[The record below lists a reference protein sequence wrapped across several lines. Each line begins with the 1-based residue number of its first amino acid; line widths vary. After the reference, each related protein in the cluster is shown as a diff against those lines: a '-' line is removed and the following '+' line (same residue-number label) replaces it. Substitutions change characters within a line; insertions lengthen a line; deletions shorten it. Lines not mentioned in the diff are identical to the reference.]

1 MCIINKISKKVK
13 IFLKKQK
20 LKGNMKEDRL
30 WKFSEGW
37 SMSVDTVTELTF
49 QVSDLSSELD
59 NEMF

>member
-1 MCIINKISKKVK
+1 MCIINKISNKVK